1 MTRDPTPIAT
11 MRPPLRIAIL
21 ECDVVID
28 QIKAKYEGYTEVF
41 TDFFKASAKALGQPE
56 RLNPESGL
64 AISRWHVV
72 DNDEYPNLDEV
83 DAILLTGSSMY
94 SFRCRP

>member
-1 MTRDPTPIAT
+1 

-41 TDFFKASAKALGQPE
+41 TDFLKASAKALGQPE
-56 RLNPESGL
+56 RLNPENGF

>member
-1 MTRDPTPIAT
+1 

-28 QIKAKYEGYTEVF
+28 RIKARYEGYTEVF

-56 RLNPESGL
+56 RLDPKSGL
-64 AISRWHVV
+64 DISRWHVV
-72 DNDEYPNLDEV
+72 DSDEYPNLDEV
-83 DAILLTGSSMY
+83 DAILLTGASTY
-94 SFRCRP
+94 LFRCKP